1 MAEGSKVFKKTS
13 PNGKLSIYLGKRDFV
28 DHVESVDAV
37 DGVCLIDPEYLKD
50 RKAQLVFLSSFPNLS
65 PAPFPPRSP
74 PFSPTLAPVYVTLTC
89 AFRYGRDDLDVIG
102 LTFRKDLY
110 VLTTQIFPPVPEQV
124 PKTLTPLQEKL
135 LKKLGEN
142 AYPFTFEIAT
152 NLPCSVTLQPGP
164 DDVGKACGVD
174 FEVKGFC
181 AENLEEKIH
190 KRNSVR
196 LVIRKI
202 QFAPLKTGPGPKSE
216 TTRQFM
222 MSDKPLHLEATLE
235 KEIYYH
241 GEPINVTVNINN
253 TTNKIVKKIKIAVD
267 QITDVVLY
275 SLDKYSKT
283 VCMEEINE
291 TVAANSTFS
300 KTYSV
305 TPTLSANR
313 EKRGLALDGKLK
325 HEDTNLASTTILRP
339 GMDKEVLGILVS
351 YKVKVNLVVSRGG
364 ILGDL
369 TSSDVGVELPVILMH
384 PKPVDDKPRSEED
397 IVIEEFAR
405 QKLKGEKDD
414 EDEKEE
420 GEKEES

>member
-1 MAEGSKVFKKTS
+1 Q
-13 PNGKLSIYLGKRDFV
+13 LSIYLGKRDFV

-50 RKAQLVFLSSFPNLS
+50 RK
-65 PAPFPPRSP
+65 
-74 PFSPTLAPVYVTLTC
+74 VYVTLTC

-110 VLTTQIFPPVPEQV
+110 VLTTQLFPPVPDQV

-196 LVIRKI
+196 LIIRKI
-202 QFAPLKTGPGPKSE
+202 QFAPVKMGPAPKSE

-222 MSDKPLHLEATLE
+222 MSDKPLHLEASLD

-241 GEPINVTVNINN
+241 GDPINVTVNINN
-253 TTNKIVKKIKIAVD
+253 TTSKIVKKIKISVD

-275 SLDKYSKT
+275 SLDKYTKT
-283 VCMEEINE
+283 VCNEEINE
-291 TVAANSTFS
+291 NVAANSTFS

-305 TPTLSANR
+305 TPLLSANR

-364 ILGDL
+364 AFP
-369 TSSDVGVELPVILMH
+369 SSDVGVELPVILMH
-384 PKPVDDKPRSEED
+384 PKPV
-397 IVIEEFAR
+397 
-405 QKLKGEKDD
+405 
-414 EDEKEE
+414 E
-420 GEKEES
+420 GE

>member
-1 MAEGSKVFKKTS
+1 MSDGSKVFKKTS

-28 DHVESVDAV
+28 DHVESVEPV
-37 DGVCLIDPEYLKD
+37 DGVVLIDPEYLKD
-50 RKAQLVFLSSFPNLS
+50 RK
-65 PAPFPPRSP
+65 
-74 PFSPTLAPVYVTLTC
+74 VYVILTC

-110 VLTTQIFPPVPEQV
+110 VLTTQIYPPVPGET
-124 PKTLTPLQEKL
+124 PTSLTPMQEKL
-135 LKKLGEN
+135 LKKLGDH
-142 AYPFTFEIAT
+142 AYAFTFQMAT

-164 DDVGKACGVD
+164 DDLGKACGVD

-196 LVIRKI
+196 LVIRKV
-202 QFAPLKTGPGPKSE
+202 QFAPTNSGPAPKSE

-222 MSDKPLHLEATLE
+222 MSDKPLHLEASLD

-241 GEPINVTVNINN
+241 GDPIGVNININN
-253 TTNKIVKKIKIAVD
+253 TTNKIVKKIKISVE

-275 SLDKYSKT
+275 SLDKYTKI
-283 VCMEEINE
+283 VCTEEINE
-291 TVAANSTFS
+291 IVPANSTFS
-300 KTYSV
+300 KSYTV
-305 TPTLSANR
+305 TPSLSANR

-339 GMDKEVLGILVS
+339 GIDKEVLGILVS

-384 PKPVDDKPRSEED
+384 PKPTAVR
-397 IVIEEFAR
+397 R
-405 QKLKGEKDD
+405 TL
-414 EDEKEE
+414 
-420 GEKEES
+420 

>member
-1 MAEGSKVFKKTS
+1 MSDSSKVFKKTS

-28 DHVESVDAV
+28 DHVDSVEPV
-37 DGVCLIDPEYLKD
+37 DGIVLIDPEYLKD
-50 RKAQLVFLSSFPNLS
+50 RK
-65 PAPFPPRSP
+65 
-74 PFSPTLAPVYVTLTC
+74 VYVTLTC

-110 VLTTQIFPPVPEQV
+110 VLSTQIYPPVPEQT
-124 PKTLTPLQEKL
+124 PTSLTPLQEKL
-135 LKKLGEN
+135 LKKLGEH
-142 AYPFTFEIAT
+142 AYPFTFEMAT

-164 DDVGKACGVD
+164 DDLGKACGVD

-196 LVIRKI
+196 LVIRKV
-202 QFAPLKTGPGPKSE
+202 QFAPVNTGPAPKSE

-222 MSDKPLHLEATLE
+222 MSDKPLHLEASLD

-241 GEPINVTVNINN
+241 GDPITVNININN
-253 TTNKIVKKIKIAVD
+253 TTNKIVKKIKISVE

-275 SLDKYSKT
+275 SLDKYMKN
-283 VCMEEINE
+283 VCTEEIIE

-300 KTYSV
+300 KSYTV
-305 TPTLSANR
+305 TPSLSSNR

-325 HEDTNLASTTILRP
+325 HEDTNLASTTVLRA

-369 TSSDVGVELPVILMH
+369 TSSDVGVELPLILMH
-384 PKPVDDKPRSEED
+384 PKPTDDKPSEED

-420 GEKEES
+420 ADKDES

>member
-1 MAEGSKVFKKTS
+1 MADGAKVFKKTS
-13 PNGKLSIYLGKRDFV
+13 PNSKLSIYLGKRDFV
-28 DHVESVDAV
+28 DHVESVDSV

-50 RKAQLVFLSSFPNLS
+50 RK
-65 PAPFPPRSP
+65 
-74 PFSPTLAPVYVTLTC
+74 VYVTLTC

-110 VLTTQIFPPVPEQV
+110 VLTTQIFPPVPDQA

-142 AYPFTFEIAT
+142 AYPFTFEVGASQPFLT
-152 NLPCSVTLQPGP
+152 THLHGVPVTLQPGP

-196 LVIRKI
+196 LIIRKI
-202 QFAPLKTGPGPKSE
+202 QFAPLKTGPAPKSE

-222 MSDKPLHLEATLE
+222 MSDKPLHLEASLD

-241 GEPINVTVNINN
+241 GDPINVTVNINN
-253 TTNKIVKKIKIAVD
+253 TTNKIVKKIKLSVD

-275 SLDKYSKT
+275 SLDKYTKT
-283 VCMEEINE
+283 VCNEEINE
-291 TVAANSTFS
+291 IVAANSTFS
-300 KTYSV
+300 KTYSI

-339 GMDKEVLGILVS
+339 GMDKDVLGILVS

-384 PKPVDDKPRSEED
+384 PKPADDKPRSEED

-405 QKLKGEKDD
+405 QNLKGEKDD

-420 GEKEES
+420 ADKEES